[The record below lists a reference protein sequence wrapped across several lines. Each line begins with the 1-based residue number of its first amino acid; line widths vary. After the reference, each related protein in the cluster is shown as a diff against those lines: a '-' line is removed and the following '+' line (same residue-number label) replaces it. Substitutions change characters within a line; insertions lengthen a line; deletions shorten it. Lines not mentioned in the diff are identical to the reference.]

1 MRYMTQRVTSKYIIG
16 TYMMGREPTYSEGVG
31 CDGTTTGRDD
41 EGTFL
46 KRNDGSV

>member
-16 TYMMGREPTYSEGVG
+16 TYIMGREPTYSEGVG
-31 CDGTTTGRDD
+31 RD
-41 EGTFL
+41 GTFL